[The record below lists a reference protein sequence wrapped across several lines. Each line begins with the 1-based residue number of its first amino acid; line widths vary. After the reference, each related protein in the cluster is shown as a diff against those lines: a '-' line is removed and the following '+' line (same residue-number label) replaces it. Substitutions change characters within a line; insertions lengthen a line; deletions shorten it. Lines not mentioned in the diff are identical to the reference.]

1 MYAWVAK
8 KRRKKK
14 KKNVIFRA
22 VGRTR
27 GRSDA
32 RVERAG
38 LRVGRRGWGVT
49 TTTRRDIGRA
59 VGRDASSVFFFVFC
73 LFASRRDDG
82 RSMDARRLM
91 IDDDDDDA

>member
-1 MYAWVAK
+1 MYAWVETK
-8 KRRKKK
+8 KKKKK

-32 RVERAG
+32 RVG
-38 LRVGRRGWGVT
+38 LGAARGKTRVGCDDDDDEGYRSCGRSRRV
-49 TTTRRDIGRA
+49 
-59 VGRDASSVFFFVFC
+59 VGFFFVFC

-91 IDDDDDDA
+91 IDDDDDA

>member
-1 MYAWVAK
+1 MYAWVET
-8 KRRKKK
+8 KRRKEK

-32 RVERAG
+32 RVG
-38 LRVGRRGWGVT
+38 LGAARGKTRVGCDDDEEEGYRS
-49 TTTRRDIGRA
+49 
-59 VGRDASSVFFFVFC
+59 VGRSRRVVVFFCFF

-82 RSMDARRLM
+82 RSMDARRWM
-91 IDDDDDDA
+91 I

>member
-32 RVERAG
+32 RVGRAG
-38 LRVGRRGWGVT
+38 LRVGRRGVGCDDDDEEGY
-49 TTTRRDIGRA
+49 RS
-59 VGRDASSVFFFVFC
+59 VGRSRRVVGFFFVFC

-91 IDDDDDDA
+91 IDDDDDA